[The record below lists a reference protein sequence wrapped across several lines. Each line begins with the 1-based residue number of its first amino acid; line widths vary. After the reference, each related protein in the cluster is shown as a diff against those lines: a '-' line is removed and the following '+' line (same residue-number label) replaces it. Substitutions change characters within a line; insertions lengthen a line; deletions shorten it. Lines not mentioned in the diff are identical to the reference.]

1 MLVCNCVMLVWNGYD
16 RCMRDCVGQSEHSE
30 KELSCLPLVCRNSV
44 FLPSAGFQCM
54 LMVWTLSVL
63 VCGQAYRVRYMSTAW
78 EFRASVFSSQPHV
91 LPAIFYSQCTNR
103 QSIDRVHRYPNEY
116 THWRLHNA
124 VPLVLRFLPTR
135 LVLLQ

>member
-44 FLPSAGFQCM
+44 FLSSAGFQCM

-63 VCGQAYRVRYMSTAW
+63 VCGQAYRVRYMSTA
-78 EFRASVFSSQPHV
+78 
-91 LPAIFYSQCTNR
+91 
-103 QSIDRVHRYPNEY
+103 
-116 THWRLHNA
+116 
-124 VPLVLRFLPTR
+124 
-135 LVLLQ
+135 